1 LSDRIGKRV
10 EAAVAAALDKKAN
23 GLEVLEVAEL
33 TSLADFFIICS
44 GSSERQAVA
53 IADGIEEKLR
63 VELKTKPRLV
73 EGLNPGRWVVMDY
86 GDFIVHV
93 FTEECR
99 TFYGLE
105 RLWGDAPDVTE
116 RFAGSSDGRSNA
128 TSA

>member
-1 LSDRIGKRV
+1 MNDRIEQRV
-10 EAAVAAALDKKAN
+10 GLVVTAALEKKAIA
-23 GLEVLEVAEL
+23 LEVLHVAEL
-33 TSLADFFIICS
+33 TSLADYFIICS
-44 GSSERQAVA
+44 GATERQTTA
-53 IADGIEEKLR
+53 IADGIDEKLR
-63 VELKTKPRLV
+63 ADLKTKPRLV

-116 RFAGSSDGRSNA
+116 RFAEASDGISNA
-128 TSA
+128 TGA

>member
-1 LSDRIGKRV
+1 MNDRIGQRV
-10 EAAVAAALDKKAN
+10 EVAVAAALDKKAVN
-23 GLEVLEVAEL
+23 LEVLQVAEL
-33 TSLADFFIICS
+33 TSLADYFVICS
-44 GSSERQAVA
+44 GTSERQAAA

-63 VELKTKPRLV
+63 VELRTRPRLV

-99 TFYGLE
+99 SFYGLE

-116 RFAGSSDGRSNA
+116 RFGGASHGRSNA
-128 TSA
+128 TRA